1 VTNTV
6 AIAAIPVTGASPVGR
21 VLPEGSQNERR
32 ITLENHVMSAWQQQ
46 LQQLITPQWRNRLF
60 GDARGEL
67 LKACSDTLLVLGSSL
82 IHAQS
87 GSRTELV
94 SGTVLDAEDLANK
107 AALLVR
113 QSPTGGKDRSV
124 LLLLPA
130 AEFVATSCSM
140 PGLTGDNLVS
150 ALKLQKETLL
160 PACTEDLA
168 LAVESDPAIQ
178 QEVVTALWTSQATL
192 DSLFNAFADKGLLLA
207 VVKPRVLQLQSAKPV
222 TSVIEKDGEIL
233 TAISVKDG
241 YLGSWLQ
248 INEQDLQQEVFS
260 EQWQAELAN
269 ISNSDSA
276 EIDVAKPEDYLS
288 MLDADAQ
295 RPYSFFPAGALAAR
309 KKAEKGRQALMA
321 VLAVAGLLVMASLPF
336 IAQSFELA
344 LVNSRLES
352 TREMSA
358 EARADQAVVVDF
370 ENQWGI
376 FNDFPDQQVR
386 EALYQLQEVLA
397 AERLSSLELS
407 DGLIRIQG
415 TSSDPQAILQ
425 RLEQDPMFT
434 EVVFS
439 RATNNTRY
447 YIDLR
452 LASVN
457 FEGYLVRYFPD
468 QT

>member
-1 VTNTV
+1 
-6 AIAAIPVTGASPVGR
+6 
-21 VLPEGSQNERR
+21 
-32 ITLENHVMSAWQQQ
+32 MSAWQQQ
-46 LQQLITPQWRNRLF
+46 LQQLVTPQWRSRLF

-67 LKACSDTLLVLGSSL
+67 VKACSDTLLVLGSTL

-87 GSRTELV
+87 GSRTQLET
-94 SGTVLDAEDLANK
+94 GTALKAEDLAIK
-107 AALLVR
+107 AAALLAR
-113 QSPTGGKDRSV
+113 NPSESKDRSI
-124 LLLLPA
+124 LLLLPPS
-130 AEFVATSCSM
+130 EFVATSSTM
-140 PGLTGDNLVS
+140 PGLIGDNLVS
-150 ALKLQKETLL
+150 ALRLQKETLL
-160 PACTEDLA
+160 PACNEKLA
-168 LAVESDPAIQ
+168 LAVESNPAIQ
-178 QEVVTALWTSQATL
+178 QEPVSAIWVSQARL
-192 DSLFNAFADKGLLLA
+192 DSLFNAFAEQNLLLA
-207 VVKPRVLQLQSAKPV
+207 VVRPRLLQLLSNEPV
-222 TSVIEKDGEIL
+222 TTVIEKDGDIL
-233 TAISVKDG
+233 TAVSIMDG
-241 YLGSWLQ
+241 YLESWLQ
-248 INEQDLQQEVFS
+248 INEQDLQQDEFS

-269 ISNSDSA
+269 MSNSSPA
-276 EIDVAKPEDYLS
+276 EVNVADADDYLS
-288 MLDADAQ
+288 KLNSEAKKS
-295 RPYSFFPAGALAAR
+295 YCFFPAGALAAR
-309 KKAEKGRQALMA
+309 KKAEKGRQALLA
-321 VLAVAGLLVMASLPF
+321 AAAVAGLLMLASIPF

-344 LVNSRLES
+344 MASSRLES

-376 FNDFPDQQVR
+376 FNDFPDQHVR

>member
-1 VTNTV
+1 
-6 AIAAIPVTGASPVGR
+6 
-21 VLPEGSQNERR
+21 
-32 ITLENHVMSAWQQQ
+32 MSAWQQQ
-46 LQQLITPQWRNRLF
+46 LQQLVTSQWRSRLF

-67 LKACSDTLLVLGSSL
+67 LKACSDTLLVLGSTL

-87 GSRTELV
+87 GSRTELET
-94 SGTVLDAEDLANK
+94 GTALQAEDLASK
-107 AALLVR
+107 AALLLKQTSSEV
-113 QSPTGGKDRSV
+113 KDRSI
-124 LLLLPA
+124 LLLLPPS
-130 AEFVATSCSM
+130 EFVATSSTM

-150 ALKLQKETLL
+150 ALRLQKESLL
-160 PACTEDLA
+160 PACNEDLA
-168 LAVESDPAIQ
+168 LAVESNPATQ
-178 QEVVTALWTSQATL
+178 QEPVTALWVSQARL
-192 DSLFNAFADKGLLLA
+192 DSLFNAFAEQNLLLA
-207 VVKPRVLQLQSAKPV
+207 VVKPRLLQLLSNEPV
-222 TSVIEKDGEIL
+222 TTVIEKDGEVL
-233 TAISVKDG
+233 TAASIIDG
-241 YLGSWLQ
+241 SLGGWLQ
-248 INEQDLQQEVFS
+248 INEQDLQQDEFS

-269 ISNSDSA
+269 MSNSRPA
-276 EIDVAKPEDYLS
+276 EYDVAN
-288 MLDADAQ
+288 ADEYVSKLNAEAK
-295 RPYSFFPAGALAAR
+295 RSYCFFPAGALAAR
-309 KKAEKGRQALMA
+309 KKAERGRQALLA
-321 VLAVAGLLVMASLPF
+321 VAAVAGLLVLASLPF

-344 LVNSRLES
+344 MANARLES

-358 EARADQAVVVDF
+358 EARSDQAVVVDF

>member
-1 VTNTV
+1 
-6 AIAAIPVTGASPVGR
+6 
-21 VLPEGSQNERR
+21 
-32 ITLENHVMSAWQQQ
+32 MSAWQQQ
-46 LQQLITPQWRNRLF
+46 LQQLVTPQWRSRLF

-67 LKACSDTLLVLGSSL
+67 VKACSDTLLVLGSTL

-87 GSRTELV
+87 GSRTELEI
-94 SGTVLDAEDLANK
+94 GTVLKAEDLAHK
-107 AALLVR
+107 AAVLLR
-113 QSPTGGKDRSV
+113 QNPSESKDRSI
-124 LLLLPA
+124 LLLLPPS
-130 AEFVATSCSM
+130 EFVATSSTM

-160 PACTEDLA
+160 PACNQHLA
-168 LAVESDPAIQ
+168 LAVESNPAMQ
-178 QEVVTALWTSQATL
+178 QEPVTAVWVSQARL
-192 DSLFNAFADKGLLLA
+192 DSLFNAFAEQNLFLA
-207 VVKPRVLQLQSAKPV
+207 VVRPRLLQLLTNEPV
-222 TSVIEKDGEIL
+222 MTVIEKDGEVL
-233 TAISVKDG
+233 TAVSILDG

-248 INEQDLQQEVFS
+248 INEQDLQQDEFS
-260 EQWQAELAN
+260 EQWQAELTN
-269 ISNSDSA
+269 ISNSNSNPA
-276 EIDVAKPEDYLS
+276 EVNVANIDDYLS
-288 MLDADAQ
+288 KLNPEAK
-295 RPYSFFPAGALAAR
+295 RSYCYFPAGALAAR
-309 KKAEKGRQALMA
+309 KKAEKGRQALLA
-321 VLAVAGLLVMASLPF
+321 AAAVAGLLILGSIPF
-336 IAQSFELA
+336 IAQSVELA
-344 LVNSRLES
+344 MANSRLES